1 MATKRQYINPSFSA
15 PFLKINHRYAVLYHQ
30 RIRQDEEARNYI
42 QENRDLEKFVEAYSG
57 EMSKGAVKRL
67 REACELMI
75 AVTGI
80 KWYNHPKTG
89 KRLKFRIGLLTTTLS
104 AKQGLVT
111 AREIKKELLA
121 PYLRKLKKYGLKNYI
136 WKMEKQ
142 KNGNV
147 HFHIFVDCF
156 IDRTDARNIW
166 NRLQAKFSYIN
177 DFEKKHGHRDP
188 NSTDIKA
195 VISET
200 GLTQYMLK
208 YMLKNSDKK
217 KEKTAEEL
225 EEQRKMGK
233 IWDCS
238 TALKLPN
245 DTSDFAEDK
254 ELEEMQNL
262 VDDGYLTLLIKDYAV
277 VFLYTDESVWKILPE
292 KPRNRYLDYLSKVK
306 NYVPSDKPS

>member
-1 MATKRQYINPSFSA
+1 MNRKRQHINPSISA
-15 PFLKINHRYAVLYHQ
+15 PFLKVNHRYAVVYHQ
-30 RIRQDEEARNYI
+30 RLRQEEEARNYF
-42 QENRDLEKFVEAYSG
+42 QENRDLEKFIEAYSG

-75 AVTGI
+75 AVTGV
-80 KWYNHPKTG
+80 KWYNHPKTN
-89 KRLKFRIGLLTTTLS
+89 KRLKFRIGMLTTTLS

-121 PYLRKLKKYGLKNYI
+121 PYLRKLRKYGLKNYI

-147 HFHIFVDCF
+147 HFHIFVDCY
-156 IDRTDARNIW
+156 IDHTDARNIW
-166 NRLQAKFSYIN
+166 NRLQAKFSYID
-177 DFEKKHGHRDP
+177 DFEKLHEHRNP

-208 YMLKNSDKK
+208 YMLKSSDKNK
-217 KEKTAEEL
+217 KTTAEEL
-225 EEQRKMGK
+225 AEQRKQGK

-238 TALKLPN
+238 IALKLPN
-245 DTSDFAEDK
+245 DTADFAEDK
-254 ELEEMQNL
+254 ELEDLQGL
-262 VDDGYLTLLIKDYAV
+262 VEDGYLTLLVKDYAV

-292 KPRNRYLDYLSKVK
+292 KPRNRYLDYLSRVK
-306 NYVPSDKPS
+306 DYIPPNKPD